1 MVAYQHI
8 GQTVEWF
15 DGERRCLRSG
25 ELIGVTSNGREAFV
39 RWLNVRG
46 KPEVLRIGAEHLN
59 CKEAHAK

>member
-1 MVAYQHI
+1 MITSKHI

-46 KPEVLRIGAEHLN
+46 KPEVLRIGADQL
-59 CKEAHAK
+59 KIKLDKV